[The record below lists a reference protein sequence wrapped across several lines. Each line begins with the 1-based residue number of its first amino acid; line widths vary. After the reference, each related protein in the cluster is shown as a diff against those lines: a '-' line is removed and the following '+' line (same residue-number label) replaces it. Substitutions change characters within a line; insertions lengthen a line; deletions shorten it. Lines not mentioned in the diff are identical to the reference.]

1 MTRRSQDRDIR
12 FLKATIPL
20 RRHHGDERALVL
32 EHGDLGYFGDVA
44 IAPSK
49 PSAITFLPHPACA
62 VIDCLQSF
70 APDSPVEE
78 EEFET
83 SVPVRGPTVADARS
97 AALALDEIA
106 CPKRQRER
114 IVLPC

>member
-20 RRHHGDERALVL
+20 RRHQGDERALVL

-49 PSAITFLPHPACA
+49 SSAITFLPPPRMRGNRLPSIVRTRPPVDGEGFELPVPPRKGISCP
-62 VIDCLQSF
+62 VRPLGQNNDSF
-70 APDSPVEE
+70 A
-78 EEFET
+78 
-83 SVPVRGPTVADARS
+83 R
-97 AALALDEIA
+97 
-106 CPKRQRER
+106 
-114 IVLPC
+114 